1 MFQLLNAT
9 EWCGIKGIAETHSH
23 ESHVCD
29 SWETKFIQ
37 IIVAISKHTNLKR
50 KEPQINRKF
59 IKCFNFIHLTAKWYF
74 PEPWKIEVQ
83 WMNKRNCCNVQ

>member
-9 EWCGIKGIAETHSH
+9 ESYGNDVELRELLQRTLMNHI
-23 ESHVCD
+23 CD

-37 IIVAISKHTNLKR
+37 IIMAILKYTNLKE

-59 IKCFNFIHLTAKWYF
+59 IKCFNFIHLTAK
-74 PEPWKIEVQ
+74 
-83 WMNKRNCCNVQ
+83 